1 MKKLLSILLALTM
14 CLSVM
19 TFTVSAAETFP
30 TTLEAPSAVVI
41 SDQAN
46 FKEGAYNSNGTQLRV
61 TLNLGADLSNLLSEG
76 NTAEKYGLESNVKA
90 YTQIDWSIDA
100 KDDWKYNEGWDELKR
115 TNDNEYVTLPYA
127 ASGMNA
133 ETTQK
138 FSILGFATNES
149 HQWTSYFSSLVPESV
164 YTLVPNAWDDQVVVV
179 DWTQHTI
186 YVRARFVVQYQT
198 GVREYQYLISDWS
211 PVVGYGK
218 DYKPFESPTS
228 LEAPVISKLEL
239 TDEEFNGG
247 PVVKYWLDNPE
258 SVKEQ
263 SAGAA
268 SISHYIQLDTEVS
281 INGGAWTHIQG
292 EYDISDGDRR
302 AYLSTVAKTM
312 DENSWVQLR
321 TRYHYGSPYG
331 DVADVYSDWSNVVE
345 FGAPAWGN
353 ASEWAT
359 EELARADELG
369 LIPETLEGADLT
381 ADITRAEFAAVA
393 VKAYEALANGAAIP
407 AVNNPFTDTTDVE
420 VLKAYNIGAV
430 NGTSATTFDPNALL
444 NREQAAA
451 MLTRVFKKVSLAGWT
466 LATDS
471 QFTLPYEKPALF
483 ADDADI
489 SDWAKDSVYFMVA
502 NGIINGVGDNKFAPK
517 NVTSADEANGYAN
530 ATREQALIIAVRMV
544 ENLKK

>member
-46 FKEGAYNSNGTQLRV
+46 FKEGEYNSNGTQLRV

-127 ASGMNA
+127 VSGMNA

-138 FSILGFATNES
+138 FSILGFDTNES
-149 HQWTSYFSSLVPESV
+149 YQWTSYFSSLVPESV

-198 GVREYQYLISDWS
+198 GEREYQYLISDWS

-228 LEAPVISKLEL
+228 LEAPVISNLEL

-258 SVKEQ
+258 SVKEH

-331 DVADVYSDWSNVVE
+331 DVADVYSDWSNIVE

-381 ADITRAEFAAVA
+381 ADITRAEFAAVT
-393 VKAYEALANGAAIP
+393 VKVYEALLGTPAIP
-407 AVNNPFTDTTDVE
+407 AVNNPFTDTSDVE

-430 NGTSATTFDPNALL
+430 GGMSATTFAPNELL

-451 MLTRVFKKVSLAGWT
+451 MLTRVFKKVSMPGWT

-483 ADDADI
+483 ADDKDI
-489 SDWAKDSVYFMVA
+489 SAWAKDSVYFMVA
-502 NGIINGVGDNKFAPK
+502 NNIINGVGNTKFAPK

>member
-1 MKKLLSILLALTM
+1 MKKLLSVLLALTM
-14 CLSVM
+14 CLSILPM
-19 TFTVSAAETFP
+19 TALAAEAFP
-30 TTLEAPSAVVI
+30 TTLTAPSAVVI

-46 FKEGAYNSNGTQLRV
+46 FKEGEYNSNGTQLRV

-149 HQWTSYFSSLVPESV
+149 NQWTSYFSSLVPESV

-451 MLTRVFKKVSLAGWT
+451 MLTRVFKKVSMPGWT

-489 SDWAKDSVYFMVA
+489 SDWAKDSVYFMAA
-502 NGIINGVGDNKFAPK
+502 NNIINGVGNNKFAPK
-517 NVTSADEANGYAN
+517 NVTTEEQAQGYAN

-544 ENLKK
+544 ENLK